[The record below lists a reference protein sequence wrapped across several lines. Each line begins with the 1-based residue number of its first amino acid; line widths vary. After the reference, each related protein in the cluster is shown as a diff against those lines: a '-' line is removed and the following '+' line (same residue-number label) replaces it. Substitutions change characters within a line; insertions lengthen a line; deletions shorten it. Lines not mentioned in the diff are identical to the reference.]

1 MQEKANRERK
11 RWEIN
16 VRSVPTSKRPWEGPY
31 ITRSC
36 LFTVSIVLFFHRR
49 IPEFFFFLN
58 HNSFKSIW
66 KWIHFWTNVN
76 HSYSLFKIL
85 NPSNVIFISQDI
97 VNVTKLIITTYTTDQ
112 LKYKVRENT
121 FYMANYD
128 LRWSKEHLTV
138 CTKSHRNN
146 VTHLLN
152 YLISTRNIPI
162 LNMSYSLHVSVF
174 ICFKCYSIRKDSWG
188 TGLN

>member
-1 MQEKANRERK
+1 MFPHPRGHER
-11 RWEIN
+11 
-16 VRSVPTSKRPWEGPY
+16 VP

-36 LFTVSIVLFFHRR
+36 LFTVSIVFFHPR
-49 IPEFFFFLN
+49 IPEKNCFLN
-58 HNSFKSIW
+58 HNSFKSIL
-66 KWIHFWTNVN
+66 KWIHFWTNMN

-85 NPSNVIFISQDI
+85 NPSNLIFISQDI
-97 VNVTKLIITTYTTDQ
+97 VNVTKLIITTYTTDK
-112 LKYKVRENT
+112 LKYKVRPKSPLTMLLILHLLIENT
-121 FYMANYD
+121 FYMANYDNYD

-174 ICFKCYSIRKDSWG
+174 ICFKCYSILKDSWG
-188 TGLN
+188 AGLN